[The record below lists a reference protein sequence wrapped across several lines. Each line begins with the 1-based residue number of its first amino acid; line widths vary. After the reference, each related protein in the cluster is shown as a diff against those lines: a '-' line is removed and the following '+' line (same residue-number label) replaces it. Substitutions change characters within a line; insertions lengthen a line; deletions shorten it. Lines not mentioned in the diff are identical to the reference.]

1 MIEFTV
7 YVKYSEYRCSR
18 VVGSARTAEGVLEWL
33 NDTASLKK
41 CLEAVDTGKKKSK
54 TKYPLIKLSIMRKMK
69 FLLIATI
76 SLLFLS
82 GCGMTSNMASNI
94 YESQTSVVLSQ
105 ANFHVVKT
113 VSAEVSSTY
122 FLGLGGINR
131 KSLRNNAVAEL
142 TKKANL
148 TGSQALVNITVK
160 SAVKTIFIL
169 NEVTFYAEATVIE
182 FDE

>member
-1 MIEFTV
+1 
-7 YVKYSEYRCSR
+7 
-18 VVGSARTAEGVLEWL
+18 
-33 NDTASLKK
+33 
-41 CLEAVDTGKKKSK
+41 
-54 TKYPLIKLSIMRKMK
+54 MRKMK

-169 NEVTFYAEATVIE
+169 NEVTFYAEAIVIE